1 MPNLLEPLR
10 RLYRFYFPA
19 VDFELPLAVQ
29 RSQAVNRLSEQV
41 IPGWKALFSRLE
53 HDAVGGKVS
62 RDKLVLYRIE
72 PIEGRPG
79 TFKANSWRPML
90 FAGFRMRGDTL
101 HLRGRFTIHPFV
113 QAFTAFWLLGVFAI
127 TAYVLFMAVFHEQ
140 MGIDE
145 SMPLSIPLMCGVLI
159 VGGTLLVRKAW
170 QWSEHDIDAISE
182 FLEQTI
188 GAARGP

>member
-1 MPNLLEPLR
+1 MPLQTFEPLR
-10 RLYRFYFPA
+10 RLYRFYFPS

-29 RSQAVNRLSEQV
+29 RSQAVNRLSEHV

-62 RDKLVLYRIE
+62 RDKVVLYRIE

-79 TFKANSWRPML
+79 TFKVNSWRPML
-90 FAGFRMRGDTL
+90 FATFRMRGDTL
-101 HLRGRFTIHPFV
+101 HLRGQFTIHPFV

-127 TAYVLFMAVFHEQ
+127 TAYVLLMAVFHEQ

-145 SMPLSIPLMCGVLI
+145 SMPLSIPLMCAALI

-170 QWSEHDIDAISE
+170 QWSEHDIDALSE
-182 FLEQTI
+182 FLEETI
-188 GAARGP
+188 GAEK